1 MLEILSYPFMQRAIW
16 ATLLVGTLAS
26 FFSVFIVQR
35 KMSFVGNGLAHA
47 SFGGV
52 ALALLIG
59 VSPFWIATPFTI
71 LVALLFVWFSRNS
84 KLESDSLIGVLFS
97 VAMALGI
104 IFLSWRS
111 TYSQDA
117 MSLLFGSILAV
128 SEEDLLWSLGL
139 LIVSLMT
146 LPLWKHWAF
155 STFDRDL
162 ASIEKKNSSSH
173 DYLLAIFIA
182 STIVV
187 AIKVFGIILL
197 SAFLVIPAASARLV
211 SRTFFGMTVKSI
223 LLGLGSSFA
232 GIILSYFCDLPT
244 GATIILVMGVVFGI
258 CFAASKL
265 LTPVNR

>member
-71 LVALLFVWFSRNS
+71 AVALLFVWFSKNS

-128 SEEDLLWSLGL
+128 SEEDLFWALGL
-139 LIVSLMT
+139 LLISILT
-146 LPLWKHWAF
+146 LPLWSRWAF
-155 STFDRDL
+155 STFDREL
-162 ASIEKKNSSSH
+162 AAIEKKNSSSH
-173 DYLLAIFIA
+173 DYLLAVFIA

-197 SAFLVIPAASARLV
+197 SAFLVIPAASARLI
-211 SRTFFGMTVKSI
+211 SKTFSGMTVKSI
-223 LLGLGSSFA
+223 ILGLGSSFA
-232 GIILSYFCDLPT
+232 GIFLSYLCDLPT
-244 GATIILVMGVVFGI
+244 GATIILVMGFVFGL
-258 CFAASKL
+258 CFVSSKL
-265 LTPVNR
+265 FTTIHR